1 MDQILPL
8 RKKDGSETPS
18 YQAYLVLAWLR
29 SLDIV
34 ERKGEGGFAV
44 ADVALDDKML
54 ARLWDSIPKR

>member
-1 MDQILPL
+1 MHQIFPL

-29 SLDIV
+29 SLGIV
-34 ERKGEGGFAV
+34 ERTTEGRFAV
-44 ADVALDDKML
+44 SDVALDNKML